1 MSCTIKATRVLI
13 YYCAS
18 NKRCMIRIER
28 WSSNTQKLP
37 DGDYSLEARSDEVK
51 GAQAHIN
58 DSYRA
63 QAPKLR
69 INDW

>member
-1 MSCTIKATRVLI
+1 
-13 YYCAS
+13 
-18 NKRCMIRIER
+18 MIRIER